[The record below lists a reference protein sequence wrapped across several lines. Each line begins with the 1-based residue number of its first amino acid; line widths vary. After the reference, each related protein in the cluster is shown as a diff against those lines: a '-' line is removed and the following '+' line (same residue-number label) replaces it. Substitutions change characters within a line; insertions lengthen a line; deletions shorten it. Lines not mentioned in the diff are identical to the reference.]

1 MLCHWIPYFLCLFS
15 HLAPLESIKSGNFAT
30 SIFQYYRY
38 RDQSVTWNYYLQNGA
53 NHDEF
58 LLKFAFFG
66 QEEKRMCTCVRAKV
80 VQQCARTL
88 WFMWCLPGTHPRG
101 LTPPAP
107 TLEHPQIPNQ
117 PSKAGRHAWAEGTE
131 GAAVRVW
138 LPSPLEL
145 HAVLCDLKDFTIPM
159 LLFCSCNTGIITLPP
174 LSLLPTL
181 LLAHC

>member
-38 RDQSVTWNYYLQNGA
+38 RDQSVTWNYYLQNGS

-66 QEEKRMCTCVRAKV
+66 QEEKRICTCVRAKV

-88 WFMWCLPGTHPRG
+88 WLMWCLPGTHPRG

-107 TLEHPQIPNQ
+107 TLEHPQIPTSPARQ
-117 PSKAGRHAWAEGTE
+117 GDTRGLRGRKGQLWGSDSLPRLSCTRFCVTSRISQSPCFSS
-131 GAAVRVW
+131 AAVTQ
-138 LPSPLEL
+138 E
-145 HAVLCDLKDFTIPM
+145 
-159 LLFCSCNTGIITLPP
+159 
-174 LSLLPTL
+174 
-181 LLAHC
+181 